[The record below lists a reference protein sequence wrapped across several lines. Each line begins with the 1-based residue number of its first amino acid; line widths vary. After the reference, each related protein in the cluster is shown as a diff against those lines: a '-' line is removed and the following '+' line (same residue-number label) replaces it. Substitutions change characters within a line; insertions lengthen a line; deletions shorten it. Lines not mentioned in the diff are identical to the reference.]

1 MAIFLNQIKEE
12 ISNIRTIELAKNT
25 RYLVE
30 KILWTL
36 ILIAGTLWF
45 FYFMSFQFKI
55 WSDSSTIKTKIKAS
69 LSDLDY
75 PSITFCSKYAN
86 KYGVAERFG
95 NYLDPKETINQEFL
109 VWLRKTALNCTIGKH
124 VQQVVSD
131 NDLQGFQEELY
142 FLENEGKIF
151 FELCMNWEYPASSCK
166 VSNSSNKII
175 VVFLIKVLFSSTFKR
190 YFNARMTPKR
200 LKMCTIKSLSI
211 CPRMSY
217 FQNGR

>member
-1 MAIFLNQIKEE
+1 MAIFLDQIKEE
-12 ISNIRTIELAKNT
+12 IGNIRTIELAKNT
-25 RYLVE
+25 RYVVE

-95 NYLDPKETINQEFL
+95 NYLDPKATLNQEFL
-109 VWLRKTALNCTIGKH
+109 LWLRKTAINCTIGKH
-124 VQQVVSD
+124 VQKVAKDNNLQEYQVQEGIYLLKD
-131 NDLQGFQEELY
+131 NGEL
-142 FLENEGKIF
+142 F
-151 FELCMNWEYPASSCK
+151 FELCMNWKYPASSCK
-166 VSNSSNKII
+166 VNYDN
-175 VVFLIKVLFSSTFKR
+175 
-190 YFNARMTPKR
+190 NEH
-200 LKMCTIKSLSI
+200 
-211 CPRMSY
+211 
-217 FQNGR
+217 

>member
-1 MAIFLNQIKEE
+1 MKAMAIFLNQIKEE

-25 RYLVE
+25 RYVVE
-30 KILWTL
+30 KILWIL

-109 VWLRKTALNCTIGKH
+109 VWLRKTAINCTIEHH
-124 VQQVVSD
+124 VQKVAKD
-131 NDLQGFQEELY
+131 NGLQEYHQGLY
-142 FLENEGKIF
+142 FLEDDFFLKDEGKLL
-151 FELCMNWEYPASSCK
+151 FELCMNWKHPASSCK
-166 VSNSSNKII
+166 VCMQ
-175 VVFLIKVLFSSTFKR
+175 F
-190 YFNARMTPKR
+190 Y
-200 LKMCTIKSLSI
+200 
-211 CPRMSY
+211 
-217 FQNGR
+217 